1 MCYTEELPELSDGNV
16 IDVGSRDD
24 LEAQA
29 KRLFSAL
36 RTADTLDAKIIY
48 AHLPTK
54 DGLGLALYNRM
65 IRAAAHTVKKI

>member
-1 MCYTEELPELSDGNV
+1 M
-16 IDVGSRDD
+16 IDIGSKND
-24 LEAQA
+24 LEEQA

-36 RTADTLDAKIIY
+36 RMADTMEADIIY
-48 AHLPTK
+48 AHLPSL